1 MRVRSVGHKNGF
13 LGLVFTSEVEGCQFR
28 LKYKMNVFKISLTS
42 VAYVPVIAQKGNFYN

>member
-42 VAYVPVIAQKGNFYN
+42 VAYVPISTQEGKYYK